1 VTEPVVAFERGES
14 TAERLAHRLTEE
26 ILDGHIRPGTRLRE
40 EALAARFQ
48 VSRTPIRE
56 ALLLLGGTGLV
67 ALERN
72 RGATVLA
79 LSEADVAEV
88 YHLRGVLE
96 SESASLAAARIGA
109 AALDQLDRSCDR
121 LALLHDAPASEQ
133 LAADTAFHY
142 AIAEASGSP
151 RLGALIRQVC
161 TIPEAY
167 RSFMAYTPEDMS
179 TAESQHRAIAAA
191 LRAGRRG
198 DAGRTMQR
206 HVRWAGGIAC
216 VRLRPMLRPG

>member
-1 VTEPVVAFERGES
+1 VAEPVVAFDRGES
-14 TAERLAHRLTEE
+14 TAELLARRLTQQ

-40 EALAARFQ
+40 ESLAASFQ

-56 ALLLLGGTGLV
+56 ALLRLGGTGLV

-79 LSEADVAEV
+79 LSESDVAEV
-88 YHLRGVLE
+88 YHLRAVLE
-96 SESASLAAARIGA
+96 SEAAALAATRISA
-109 AALDQLDRSCDR
+109 DALDQLDLSCDR
-121 LALLHDAPASEQ
+121 LAALHDAPASEQ
-133 LAADTAFHY
+133 LAADTSFHY
-142 AIAEASGSP
+142 AIAEASGSA

-167 RSFMAYTPEDMS
+167 RSFMAYTAQDM
-179 TAESQHRAIAAA
+179 TIAQAQHRAVATA
-191 LRAGRRG
+191 LRSGRRG
-198 DAGRTMQR
+198 EASRMMRR
-206 HVRWAGGIAC
+206 HVQWAGGLAC